1 MTDHKNIHEALHAIY
16 KEVGYVQKQSNQNL
30 KYTFAGEG
38 AFIRELRPAMIDNG
52 VMVSVIKM
60 DSLTQELYQA
70 GYEGKT
76 QMMRSTI
83 HGVVRFTHVSG
94 TWIDVEVYGEASDT
108 GDKSVNKAM
117 TDLYKYALRQTF
129 MIETGDDPDKSA
141 PEERSLTDEV
151 KKLGAV
157 EKKKNPPVPL
167 DNVPQMSLDLAQS
180 VMTSKMKKYGDCDNE
195 ELRWMFNSILEREPT
210 EETALKKTAIQT
222 ILLSRQA
229 K

>member
-1 MTDHKNIHEALHAIY
+1 MEHKNIHEALHAIY
-16 KEVGYVQKQSNQNL
+16 KEVGYVQKTKSASLN
-30 KYTFAGEG
+30 YSFAGESE
-38 AFIRELRPAMIDNG
+38 FIKEVRPSMIENG
-52 VMVSVIKM
+52 VTISVAKM
-60 DSLTQELYQA
+60 DSIVQETYITKS
-70 GYEGKT
+70 GT
-76 QMMRSTI
+76 SMVRSVI

-94 TWIDVEVYGEASDT
+94 TWIDTEAYGEASDT

-141 PEERSLTDEV
+141 PEERSVVAEAV
-151 KKLGAV
+151 KVGAV

-195 ELRWMFNSILEREPT
+195 ELRFMFNSILEREPT

>member
-1 MTDHKNIHEALHAIY
+1 MNKSESIASLSKALVIAQSQFKHVPMNSTNPFYKSKYADLGAVIESSKAILKDNGLAVSQLVEGESGQVGITTILIHESGEFISSTVSIPVEGNNIAQESGKAITY
-16 KEVGYVQKQSNQNL
+16 
-30 KYTFAGEG
+30 
-38 AFIRELRPAMIDNG
+38 LR
-52 VMVSVIKM
+52 
-60 DSLTQELYQA
+60 
-70 GYEGKT
+70 
-76 QMMRSTI
+76 R
-83 HGVVRFTHVSG
+83 
-94 TWIDVEVYGEASDT
+94 YGLASILGMYADEDT
-108 GDKSVNKAM
+108 DAHK
-117 TDLYKYALRQTF
+117 
-129 MIETGDDPDKSA
+129 
-141 PEERSLTDEV
+141 EERSITDEA

-195 ELRWMFNSILEREPT
+195 ELRFMFNSILEREPT